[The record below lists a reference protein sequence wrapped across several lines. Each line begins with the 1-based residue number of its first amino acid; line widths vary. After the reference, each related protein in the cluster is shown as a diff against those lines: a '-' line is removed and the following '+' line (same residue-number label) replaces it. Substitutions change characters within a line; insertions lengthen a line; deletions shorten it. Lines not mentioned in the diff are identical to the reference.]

1 MNNEK
6 FEKLDNEQ
14 KELVKYW
21 IEKLAKE
28 AKSSIVTIE
37 TRSFTEKYLTPEPVI
52 EVGKWYKHKDGSYP
66 NWLVF
71 NGGEDSLTYGFTAT
85 GDWGTDFKVWY
96 IKEWGVEATREEVE
110 QRLIEEAKRRG
121 FVNGAKTTGI
131 DDDSQEIIK
140 GTFFIN
146 KLKDGLNAHLK
157 SNGILGVTIF
167 KDGKWAE
174 IIDEK
179 AEIRESVA
187 RLEAELKELKS
198 KL

>member
-21 IEKLAKE
+21 IEKFENHSNITKE
-28 AKSSIVTIE
+28 D
-37 TRSFTEKYLTPEPVI
+37 FTEKYLTPEPVI

-71 NGGEDSLTYGFTAT
+71 NGGEDSLTYGFTAA
-85 GDWGTDFKVWY
+85 GDWDTDFKVWY

-110 QRLIEEAKRRG
+110 KRLIEEAKIRG
-121 FVNGAKTTGI
+121 YREGI
-131 DDDSQEIIK
+131 DVDSAQTGK
-140 GTFFIN
+140 KYTIN
-146 KLKDGLNAHLK
+146 GKVRFLFDRNVLCFDN
-157 SNGILGVTIF
+157 VTIF
-167 KDGKWAE
+167 FEGKWAD

-187 RLEAELKELKS
+187 RLEAEIKELKS